1 MFPTVTDPLPRRLLA
16 AIVAAVIA
24 LAAAGTQAD
33 GPALA
38 TYQGADRLQRL
49 AEAAKREGE
58 LTIYTSTP
66 VEDMKVLTDAF
77 ERKYGVKTK
86 VWRAS
91 SEKVLQRAIAEAR
104 AGRFD
109 VDAIDTNGP
118 QLEALVQEKLLTPV
132 WSPTLASLVPEA
144 RFAHQSWVGTR
155 LLIFVLAYNT
165 KLVRKSDLPAS
176 YDGFAD
182 PRWKGKLG
190 IEAED
195 SDWFATISTL
205 MGEAKAET
213 LFRSIVAANGVSV
226 RKGHTL
232 LTQLVASGEVP
243 LALTAYNYKAEQLKN
258 QGAPIDWYVIPPAIA
273 RANGVGVVARAPH
286 PNAALLWYE
295 FEIGE
300 EGQRLLLTRDF
311 VPTNRTVDTPLN
323 RFPLRFVDA
332 KAVIDDSRKW
342 DRRYADVF
350 GAQAK

>member
-1 MFPTVTDPLPRRLLA
+1 MTGLLLRLLGE
-16 AIVAAVIA
+16 AILATVMA
-24 LAAAGTQAD
+24 LAAAAAQAD
-33 GPALA
+33 SGLA
-38 TYQGADRLQRL
+38 TYQGADRLQRI

-77 ERKYGVKTK
+77 ERKYGIKTK

-91 SEKVLQRAIAEAR
+91 SEKVLQRAVAEAR
-104 AGRFD
+104 AQRFD
-109 VDAIDTNGP
+109 VDAFDTNGP
-118 QLEALVQEKLLTPV
+118 QLEALVREKLLTPV
-132 WSPTLASLVPEA
+132 WSPSLASLVPEA
-144 RFAHQSWVGTR
+144 RFAHQSWAGTR

-165 KLVRKSDLPAS
+165 KLVRKTELPAS

-182 PRWKGKLG
+182 LKWKGRLG

-243 LALTAYNYKAEQLKN
+243 VALTVYNYKAEQLKN

-273 RANGVGVVARAPH
+273 RANGVGVAARAPH

-295 FEIGE
+295 FELGE
-300 EGQRLLLTRDF
+300 EGQRLLLSRDF
-311 VPTNRTVDTPLN
+311 VPTNRTIDTPLN

-332 KAVIDDSRKW
+332 KAVVDDSGKW
-342 DRRYADVF
+342 DRRYADIF
-350 GAQAK
+350 GAQAR

>member
-1 MFPTVTDPLPRRLLA
+1 MTGMLLRLLGE
-16 AIVAAVIA
+16 AILATVMA
-24 LAAAGTQAD
+24 LAAAAAQAD
-33 GPALA
+33 SGLA
-38 TYQGADRLQRL
+38 TYQGADRLQRI

-77 ERKYGVKTK
+77 ERKYGIKTK

-91 SEKVLQRAIAEAR
+91 SEKVLQRAVAEAR
-104 AGRFD
+104 AQRFD
-109 VDAIDTNGP
+109 VDAFDTNGP
-118 QLEALVQEKLLTPV
+118 QLEALVREKLLTPV
-132 WSPTLASLVPEA
+132 WSPSLASLVPEA

-165 KLVRKSDLPAS
+165 KLVRKTELPAS

-182 PRWKGKLG
+182 PKWKGRLG

-243 LALTAYNYKAEQLKN
+243 VALTVYNYKAEQLKN

-273 RANGVGVVARAPH
+273 RANGVGVAARAPH

-295 FEIGE
+295 FELGE
-300 EGQRLLLTRDF
+300 EGQRLLLSRDF
-311 VPTNRTVDTPLN
+311 VPTNRTIDTPLN

-332 KAVIDDSRKW
+332 KAVVDDSGKW
-342 DRRYADVF
+342 DRRYADIF
-350 GAQAK
+350 GAQAR

>member
-1 MFPTVTDPLPRRLLA
+1 MLLRLLGG
-16 AIVAAVIA
+16 AILATVMA
-24 LAAAGTQAD
+24 LAAAAAQAD
-33 GPALA
+33 SGLA
-38 TYQGADRLQRL
+38 TYQGADRLQRI
-49 AEAAKREGE
+49 AEAAKGEGE

-77 ERKYGVKTK
+77 ERKYGIKTK

-91 SEKVLQRAIAEAR
+91 SEKVLQRAVAEAR
-104 AGRFD
+104 AQRFD
-109 VDAIDTNGP
+109 VDAFDTNGP
-118 QLEALVQEKLLTPV
+118 QLEALVREKLLTPV
-132 WSPTLASLVPEA
+132 WSPSLASLVPEA

-165 KLVRKSDLPAS
+165 KLVRKSELPAS

-182 PRWKGKLG
+182 PKWKGRLG

-243 LALTAYNYKAEQLKN
+243 VALTVYNYKAEQLKN

-273 RANGVGVVARAPH
+273 RANGVGVAARAPH

-295 FEIGE
+295 FELGE
-300 EGQRLLLTRDF
+300 EGQRLLLSRDF
-311 VPTNRTVDTPLN
+311 VPTNRTIDTPLN

-332 KAVIDDSRKW
+332 KAVVDDSGKW
-342 DRRYADVF
+342 DRRYADIF
-350 GAQAK
+350 GAQAR

>member
-1 MFPTVTDPLPRRLLA
+1 MTGLLLRLLGE
-16 AIVAAVIA
+16 AILATVMT
-24 LAAAGTQAD
+24 LAAAAAQAD
-33 GPALA
+33 SGLA
-38 TYQGADRLQRL
+38 TYQGADRLQRI

-77 ERKYGVKTK
+77 ERKYGIKTK

-91 SEKVLQRAIAEAR
+91 SEKVLQRAVAEAR
-104 AGRFD
+104 AQRFD
-109 VDAIDTNGP
+109 VDAFDTNGP
-118 QLEALVQEKLLTPV
+118 QLEALVREKLLTPV
-132 WSPTLASLVPEA
+132 WSPSLASLVPEA

-165 KLVRKSDLPAS
+165 KLVRKTELPAS

-182 PRWKGKLG
+182 PKWRGRLG

-243 LALTAYNYKAEQLKN
+243 VALTVYNYKAEQLKN

-273 RANGVGVVARAPH
+273 RANGVGVAARAPH

-295 FEIGE
+295 FELGE
-300 EGQRLLLTRDF
+300 EGQRLLLSRDF
-311 VPTNRTVDTPLN
+311 VPTNRTIDTPLN

-332 KAVIDDSRKW
+332 KAVVDDSGKW
-342 DRRYADVF
+342 DRRYADIF
-350 GAQAK
+350 GAQAR

>member
-1 MFPTVTDPLPRRLLA
+1 MSGLLLRLLGE
-16 AIVAAVIA
+16 AILATVMA
-24 LAAAGTQAD
+24 LAATAAQAD
-33 GPALA
+33 SGLA
-38 TYQGADRLQRL
+38 TYQGADRLQRI

-77 ERKYGVKTK
+77 ERKYGIKTK

-91 SEKVLQRAIAEAR
+91 SEKVLQRAVAEAR
-104 AGRFD
+104 AQRFD
-109 VDAIDTNGP
+109 VDAFDTNGP
-118 QLEALVQEKLLTPV
+118 QLEALVREKLLTPV
-132 WSPTLASLVPEA
+132 WSPSLASLVPEA
-144 RFAHQSWVGTR
+144 RFAHRSWVGTR

-165 KLVRKSDLPAS
+165 KLVRKTELPAS

-182 PRWKGKLG
+182 PKWKGRLG

-243 LALTAYNYKAEQLKN
+243 VALTVYNYKAEQLKN

-273 RANGVGVVARAPH
+273 RANGVGVAARAPH

-295 FEIGE
+295 FELGE
-300 EGQRLLLTRDF
+300 EGQRLLLSRDF
-311 VPTNRTVDTPLN
+311 VPTNRTIDTPLN

-332 KAVIDDSRKW
+332 KAVVDDSGKW
-342 DRRYADVF
+342 DRRYADIF
-350 GAQAK
+350 GAQAR

>member
-1 MFPTVTDPLPRRLLA
+1 MTGLLLRLLGE
-16 AIVAAVIA
+16 AILATVMA
-24 LAAAGTQAD
+24 LAAAAAQAD
-33 GPALA
+33 SGLA
-38 TYQGADRLQRL
+38 TYQGADRLQRI

-77 ERKYGVKTK
+77 ERKYGIKTK

-91 SEKVLQRAIAEAR
+91 SEKVLQRAVAEAR
-104 AGRFD
+104 AQRFD
-109 VDAIDTNGP
+109 VDAFDTNGP
-118 QLEALVQEKLLTPV
+118 QLEALVREKLLTPV
-132 WSPTLASLVPEA
+132 WSPSLASLVPEA

-165 KLVRKSDLPAS
+165 KLVRRTELPAS

-182 PRWKGKLG
+182 PKWKGRLG

-243 LALTAYNYKAEQLKN
+243 VALTVYNYKAEQLKN

-273 RANGVGVVARAPH
+273 RANGVGVAARAPH

-295 FEIGE
+295 FELGE
-300 EGQRLLLTRDF
+300 EGQRLLLSRDF
-311 VPTNRTVDTPLN
+311 VPTNRTIDTPLN

-332 KAVIDDSRKW
+332 KAVVDDSGKW
-342 DRRYADVF
+342 DRRYADIF
-350 GAQAK
+350 GAQAR

>member
-1 MFPTVTDPLPRRLLA
+1 MTGLLLRLLGE
-16 AIVAAVIA
+16 AILATVMA
-24 LAAAGTQAD
+24 LAAAAAQAD
-33 GPALA
+33 SGLA
-38 TYQGADRLQRL
+38 TYQGADRLQRI

-77 ERKYGVKTK
+77 ERKYGIKTK

-91 SEKVLQRAIAEAR
+91 SEKVLQRAVAEAR
-104 AGRFD
+104 AQRFD
-109 VDAIDTNGP
+109 VDAFDTNGP
-118 QLEALVQEKLLTPV
+118 QLEALVREKLLTPV
-132 WSPTLASLVPEA
+132 WSPSLASLVPEA

-165 KLVRKSDLPAS
+165 KLVRKTELPAS

-182 PRWKGKLG
+182 PKWKGRLG

-195 SDWFATISTL
+195 SDWFATISAL

-243 LALTAYNYKAEQLKN
+243 VALTVYNYKAEQLKN

-273 RANGVGVVARAPH
+273 RANGVGVAARAPH

-295 FEIGE
+295 FELGE
-300 EGQRLLLTRDF
+300 EGQRLLLSRDF
-311 VPTNRTVDTPLN
+311 VPTNRTIDTPLN

-332 KAVIDDSRKW
+332 KAVVDDSGKW
-342 DRRYADVF
+342 DRRYADIF
-350 GAQAK
+350 GGQAR

>member
-1 MFPTVTDPLPRRLLA
+1 MTGLLLRLLGE
-16 AIVAAVIA
+16 AILATVMA
-24 LAAAGTQAD
+24 LAAAAAQAD
-33 GPALA
+33 SGLA
-38 TYQGADRLQRL
+38 TYQGADRLQRI
-49 AEAAKREGE
+49 AEAAKGEGE

-77 ERKYGVKTK
+77 ERKYGIKTK

-91 SEKVLQRAIAEAR
+91 SEKVLQRAVAEAR
-104 AGRFD
+104 AQRFD
-109 VDAIDTNGP
+109 VDAFDTNGP
-118 QLEALVQEKLLTPV
+118 QLEALVREKLLTPV
-132 WSPTLASLVPEA
+132 WSPSLASLVPEA

-165 KLVRKSDLPAS
+165 KLVRKTELPAS

-182 PRWKGKLG
+182 PKWKGRLG

-243 LALTAYNYKAEQLKN
+243 VALTVYNYKAEQLKN

-273 RANGVGVVARAPH
+273 RANGVGVAARAPH

-295 FEIGE
+295 FELGE
-300 EGQRLLLTRDF
+300 EGQRLLLSRDF
-311 VPTNRTVDTPLN
+311 VPTNRTIDTPLN

-332 KAVIDDSRKW
+332 KAVVDDSGKW
-342 DRRYADVF
+342 DRRYADIF
-350 GAQAK
+350 GGQAR

>member
-1 MFPTVTDPLPRRLLA
+1 MTGLLLRLLGE
-16 AIVAAVIA
+16 AILATVMA
-24 LAAAGTQAD
+24 LAAAAAQAD
-33 GPALA
+33 SGLA
-38 TYQGADRLQRL
+38 TYQGADRLQRI
-49 AEAAKREGE
+49 AEAAKGEGE

-77 ERKYGVKTK
+77 ERKYGIKTK

-91 SEKVLQRAIAEAR
+91 SEKVLQRAVAEAR
-104 AGRFD
+104 AQRFD
-109 VDAIDTNGP
+109 VDAFDTNGP
-118 QLEALVQEKLLTPV
+118 QLEALVREKLLTPV
-132 WSPTLASLVPEA
+132 WSPSLASLVPEA

-165 KLVRKSDLPAS
+165 KLVRKSELPAS

-182 PRWKGKLG
+182 PKWKGRLG

-243 LALTAYNYKAEQLKN
+243 VALTVYNYKAEQLKN

-273 RANGVGVVARAPH
+273 RANGVGVAARAPH

-295 FEIGE
+295 FELGE
-300 EGQRLLLTRDF
+300 EGQRLLLSRDF
-311 VPTNRTVDTPLN
+311 VPTNRTIDTPLN

-332 KAVIDDSRKW
+332 KAVVDDSGKW
-342 DRRYADVF
+342 DRRYADIF
-350 GAQAK
+350 GGQAR

>member
-1 MFPTVTDPLPRRLLA
+1 MTGLLLRLLGE
-16 AIVAAVIA
+16 AILATVMA
-24 LAAAGTQAD
+24 LAAAAAQAD
-33 GPALA
+33 SGLA
-38 TYQGADRLQRL
+38 TYQGADRLQRI

-77 ERKYGVKTK
+77 ERKYGIKTK

-91 SEKVLQRAIAEAR
+91 SEKVLQRAVAEAR
-104 AGRFD
+104 AQRFD
-109 VDAIDTNGP
+109 VDAFDTNGP
-118 QLEALVQEKLLTPV
+118 QLEALVREKLLTPV
-132 WSPTLASLVPEA
+132 WSPSLASLVPEA

-165 KLVRKSDLPAS
+165 KLVRKTELPAS

-182 PRWKGKLG
+182 PKWRGRLG

-243 LALTAYNYKAEQLKN
+243 VALTVYNYKAEQLKN

-273 RANGVGVVARAPH
+273 RANGVGVAARAPH

-295 FEIGE
+295 FELGE
-300 EGQRLLLTRDF
+300 EGQRLLLSRDF
-311 VPTNRTVDTPLN
+311 VPTNRTIDTPLN

-332 KAVIDDSRKW
+332 KAVVDDSGKW
-342 DRRYADVF
+342 DRRYADIF
-350 GAQAK
+350 GAQAR

>member
-1 MFPTVTDPLPRRLLA
+1 MTGLLLRLLGE
-16 AIVAAVIA
+16 AILATVMA
-24 LAAAGTQAD
+24 LAAAAAQAD
-33 GPALA
+33 SGLA
-38 TYQGADRLQRL
+38 TYQGADRLQRI
-49 AEAAKREGE
+49 AEAAKGEGE

-77 ERKYGVKTK
+77 ERKYGIKTK

-91 SEKVLQRAIAEAR
+91 SEKVLQRAVAEAR
-104 AGRFD
+104 AQRFD
-109 VDAIDTNGP
+109 VDAFDTNGP
-118 QLEALVQEKLLTPV
+118 QLEALVREKLLTPV
-132 WSPTLASLVPEA
+132 WSPSLASLVPEA

-165 KLVRKSDLPAS
+165 KLVRKTELPAS

-182 PRWKGKLG
+182 LKWKGRLG

-213 LFRSIVAANGVSV
+213 LFRSIVAANGVSL

-243 LALTAYNYKAEQLKN
+243 VALTVYNYKAEQLKN

-273 RANGVGVVARAPH
+273 RANGVGVAARAPH

-295 FEIGE
+295 FELGE
-300 EGQRLLLTRDF
+300 EGQRLLLSRDF
-311 VPTNRTVDTPLN
+311 VPTNRTIDTPLN

-332 KAVIDDSRKW
+332 KAVVDDSGKW
-342 DRRYADVF
+342 DRRYADIF
-350 GAQAK
+350 GGQAR

>member
-1 MFPTVTDPLPRRLLA
+1 MTGLLLRLLGE
-16 AIVAAVIA
+16 AILATVMT
-24 LAAAGTQAD
+24 LAAAAAQAD
-33 GPALA
+33 SGLA
-38 TYQGADRLQRL
+38 TYQGADRLQRI

-77 ERKYGVKTK
+77 ERKYGIKTK

-91 SEKVLQRAIAEAR
+91 SEKVLQRAVAEAR
-104 AGRFD
+104 AQRFD
-109 VDAIDTNGP
+109 VDAFDTNGP
-118 QLEALVQEKLLTPV
+118 QLEALVREKLLTPV
-132 WSPTLASLVPEA
+132 WSPSLASLVPEA

-165 KLVRKSDLPAS
+165 KLVRKTELPAS

-182 PRWKGKLG
+182 PKWKGRLG

-243 LALTAYNYKAEQLKN
+243 VALTVYNYKAEQLKN

-273 RANGVGVVARAPH
+273 RANGVGVAARAPH

-295 FEIGE
+295 FELGE
-300 EGQRLLLTRDF
+300 EGQRLLLSRDF
-311 VPTNRTVDTPLN
+311 VPTNRTIDTPLN

-332 KAVIDDSRKW
+332 KAVVDDSGKW
-342 DRRYADVF
+342 DRRYADIF
-350 GAQAK
+350 GGQAR

>member
-1 MFPTVTDPLPRRLLA
+1 MTGLLLRLLGE
-16 AIVAAVIA
+16 AILATVMA
-24 LAAAGTQAD
+24 LAAAAAQAD
-33 GPALA
+33 SGLA
-38 TYQGADRLQRL
+38 TYQGADRLHRI

-77 ERKYGVKTK
+77 ERKYGIKTK

-91 SEKVLQRAIAEAR
+91 SEKVLQRAVAEAR
-104 AGRFD
+104 AQRFD
-109 VDAIDTNGP
+109 VDAFDTNGP
-118 QLEALVQEKLLTPV
+118 QLEALVREKLLTPV
-132 WSPTLASLVPEA
+132 WSPSLASLVPEA

-165 KLVRKSDLPAS
+165 KLVRKTELPAS

-182 PRWKGKLG
+182 PKWKGRLG

-243 LALTAYNYKAEQLKN
+243 VALTVYNYKAEQLKN

-273 RANGVGVVARAPH
+273 RANGVGVAARAPH

-295 FEIGE
+295 FELGE
-300 EGQRLLLTRDF
+300 EGQRLLLSRDF
-311 VPTNRTVDTPLN
+311 VPTNRTIDTPLN

-332 KAVIDDSRKW
+332 KAVVDDSGKW
-342 DRRYADVF
+342 DRRYADIF
-350 GAQAK
+350 GGQAR

>member
-1 MFPTVTDPLPRRLLA
+1 MAGLLLRLLVG
-16 AIVAAVIA
+16 AILATVMA
-24 LAAAGTQAD
+24 LAPAAAHAD
-33 GPALA
+33 GASLA
-38 TYQGADRLQRL
+38 TYQGADRLHRI

-77 ERKYGVKTK
+77 ERKYGIKTK

-91 SEKVLQRAIAEAR
+91 SEKVLQRAVAEAR
-104 AGRFD
+104 AQRFD
-109 VDAIDTNGP
+109 VDAFDTNGP
-118 QLEALVQEKLLTPV
+118 QLEALVREKLLTPV
-132 WSPTLASLVPEA
+132 WSPSLASLVPEA

-165 KLVRKSDLPAS
+165 KLVRKTELPAS

-182 PRWKGKLG
+182 PKWKGRLG

-195 SDWFATISTL
+195 SDWFATISAL

-243 LALTAYNYKAEQLKN
+243 VALTVYNYKAEQLKN

-273 RANGVGVVARAPH
+273 RANGVGVAARAPH

-295 FEIGE
+295 FELGE
-300 EGQRLLLTRDF
+300 EGQRLLLSRDF
-311 VPTNRTVDTPLN
+311 VPTNRTIDTPLN

-332 KAVIDDSRKW
+332 EAVVDNSGKW
-342 DRRYADVF
+342 DRRYADIF
-350 GAQAK
+350 GAQAR

>member
-1 MFPTVTDPLPRRLLA
+1 MTGLLLRLLGE
-16 AIVAAVIA
+16 AILATVMT
-24 LAAAGTQAD
+24 LAAAAAQAD
-33 GPALA
+33 SGLA
-38 TYQGADRLQRL
+38 TYQGADRLQRI

-66 VEDMKVLTDAF
+66 VEDMKVLTVAF
-77 ERKYGVKTK
+77 ERKYGIKTK

-91 SEKVLQRAIAEAR
+91 SEKVLQRAVAEAR
-104 AGRFD
+104 AQRFD
-109 VDAIDTNGP
+109 VDAFDTNGP
-118 QLEALVQEKLLTPV
+118 QLEALVREKLLTPV
-132 WSPTLASLVPEA
+132 WSPSLASLVPEA

-165 KLVRKSDLPAS
+165 KLVRKTELPAS

-182 PRWKGKLG
+182 PKWKGRLG

-205 MGEAKAET
+205 MGEAEAET

-243 LALTAYNYKAEQLKN
+243 VALTVYNYKAEQLKN

-273 RANGVGVVARAPH
+273 RANGVGVAARAPH

-295 FEIGE
+295 FELGE
-300 EGQRLLLTRDF
+300 EGQRLLLSRDF
-311 VPTNRTVDTPLN
+311 VPTNRTIDTPLN

-332 KAVIDDSRKW
+332 KAVVDDSGKW
-342 DRRYADVF
+342 DRRYADIF
-350 GAQAK
+350 GAQAR

>member
-1 MFPTVTDPLPRRLLA
+1 MTGLLLRLLGE
-16 AIVAAVIA
+16 AILATVMA
-24 LAAAGTQAD
+24 LAAAAAQAD
-33 GPALA
+33 SGLA
-38 TYQGADRLQRL
+38 TYQGADRLQRI

-77 ERKYGVKTK
+77 ERKYGIKTK

-91 SEKVLQRAIAEAR
+91 SEKVLQRAVAEAR
-104 AGRFD
+104 AQRFD
-109 VDAIDTNGP
+109 VDAFDTNGP
-118 QLEALVQEKLLTPV
+118 QLEALVREKLLTPV
-132 WSPTLASLVPEA
+132 WSPSLASLVPEA

-165 KLVRKSDLPAS
+165 KLVRKSELPAS

-182 PRWKGKLG
+182 PKWKGRLG

-243 LALTAYNYKAEQLKN
+243 VALTVYNYKAEQLKN

-273 RANGVGVVARAPH
+273 RANGVGVAARAPH

-295 FEIGE
+295 FELGE
-300 EGQRLLLTRDF
+300 EGQRLLLSRDF
-311 VPTNRTVDTPLN
+311 VPTNRTIDTPLN

-332 KAVIDDSRKW
+332 KAVVDDSGKW
-342 DRRYADVF
+342 DRRYADIF
-350 GAQAK
+350 GAQAR

>member
-1 MFPTVTDPLPRRLLA
+1 MTGLLLRLLGE
-16 AIVAAVIA
+16 AILATVMA
-24 LAAAGTQAD
+24 LAAAAAQAD
-33 GPALA
+33 GGLA
-38 TYQGADRLQRL
+38 TYQGADRLQRI
-49 AEAAKREGE
+49 AEAAKGEGE

-77 ERKYGVKTK
+77 ERKYGIKTK

-91 SEKVLQRAIAEAR
+91 SEKVLQRAVAEAR
-104 AGRFD
+104 AQRFA
-109 VDAIDTNGP
+109 VDAFDTNGP
-118 QLEALVQEKLLTPV
+118 QLEALVREKLLTPV
-132 WSPTLASLVPEA
+132 WSPSLASLVPEA

-165 KLVRKSDLPAS
+165 KLVRKSELPAS

-182 PRWKGKLG
+182 PKWKGRLG

-243 LALTAYNYKAEQLKN
+243 VALTVYNYKAEQLKN

-273 RANGVGVVARAPH
+273 RANGVGVAARAPH

-295 FEIGE
+295 FELGE
-300 EGQRLLLTRDF
+300 EGQRLLLSREF
-311 VPTNRTVDTPLN
+311 VPTNRTIDTPLN

-332 KAVIDDSRKW
+332 KAVVDDSGKW
-342 DRRYADVF
+342 DRRYADIF
-350 GAQAK
+350 GGQAR

>member
-1 MFPTVTDPLPRRLLA
+1 MTGLLLRLLGE
-16 AIVAAVIA
+16 AILATVMA
-24 LAAAGTQAD
+24 LAAAAAQAD
-33 GPALA
+33 SGLA
-38 TYQGADRLQRL
+38 TYQGADRLHRI

-77 ERKYGVKTK
+77 ERKYGIKTK

-91 SEKVLQRAIAEAR
+91 SEKVLQRAVAEAR
-104 AGRFD
+104 AQRFD
-109 VDAIDTNGP
+109 VDAFDTNGP
-118 QLEALVQEKLLTPV
+118 QLEALVREKLLTPV
-132 WSPTLASLVPEA
+132 WSPSLASLVPEA

-165 KLVRKSDLPAS
+165 KLVRKTELPAS

-182 PRWKGKLG
+182 PKWRGRLG

-243 LALTAYNYKAEQLKN
+243 VALTVYNYKAEQLKN

-273 RANGVGVVARAPH
+273 RANGVGVAARAPH

-295 FEIGE
+295 FELGE
-300 EGQRLLLTRDF
+300 EGQRLLLSRDF
-311 VPTNRTVDTPLN
+311 VPTNRTIDTPLN

-332 KAVIDDSRKW
+332 KAVVDDSGKW
-342 DRRYADVF
+342 DRRYADIF
-350 GAQAK
+350 GAQAR

>member
-1 MFPTVTDPLPRRLLA
+1 MTGLLLRLLGE
-16 AIVAAVIA
+16 AILATVMA
-24 LAAAGTQAD
+24 LAAAAAQAD
-33 GPALA
+33 SGLA
-38 TYQGADRLQRL
+38 TYQGADRLQRI

-77 ERKYGVKTK
+77 ERKYGIKTK

-91 SEKVLQRAIAEAR
+91 SEKVLQRAVAEAR
-104 AGRFD
+104 AQRFD
-109 VDAIDTNGP
+109 VDAFDTNGP
-118 QLEALVQEKLLTPV
+118 QLEALVREKLLTPV
-132 WSPTLASLVPEA
+132 WSPSLASLVPEA

-165 KLVRKSDLPAS
+165 KLVRKTELPAS

-182 PRWKGKLG
+182 PKWKGRLG

-243 LALTAYNYKAEQLKN
+243 VALTVYNYKAEQLKN

-273 RANGVGVVARAPH
+273 RANGVGVAARAPH

-295 FEIGE
+295 FELGE
-300 EGQRLLLTRDF
+300 EGQRLLLSRDF
-311 VPTNRTVDTPLN
+311 VPTNRTIDTPLN

-332 KAVIDDSRKW
+332 KAVVDDSGKW
-342 DRRYADVF
+342 DRRYADIF
-350 GAQAK
+350 GAQAR

>member
-1 MFPTVTDPLPRRLLA
+1 MTGMLLRLLGE
-16 AIVAAVIA
+16 AILATVMA
-24 LAAAGTQAD
+24 LAAAAAHAD
-33 GPALA
+33 GAPLA
-38 TYQGADRLQRL
+38 TYQGADRLQRI
-49 AEAAKREGE
+49 AEAAKGEGE

-77 ERKYGVKTK
+77 ERKYGIKTK

-91 SEKVLQRAIAEAR
+91 SEKVLQRAVAEAR
-104 AGRFD
+104 AQRFD
-109 VDAIDTNGP
+109 VDAFDTNGP
-118 QLEALVQEKLLTPV
+118 QLEALVREKLLTPV
-132 WSPTLASLVPEA
+132 
-144 RFAHQSWVGTR
+144 
-155 LLIFVLAYNT
+155 T
-165 KLVRKSDLPAS
+165 KLVRKTELPAS

-182 PRWKGKLG
+182 PKWKGRLG

-243 LALTAYNYKAEQLKN
+243 VALTVYNYKAEQLKN

-273 RANGVGVVARAPH
+273 RANGVGVAARAPH

-295 FEIGE
+295 FELGD

-311 VPTNRTVDTPLN
+311 VPTNRTIDTPLN

-332 KAVIDDSRKW
+332 KAVVDDSGKW
-342 DRRYADVF
+342 DRRYADIF
-350 GAQAK
+350 GGQAR

>member
-1 MFPTVTDPLPRRLLA
+1 MTGLLLRLLGE
-16 AIVAAVIA
+16 AILATVMA
-24 LAAAGTQAD
+24 LAAAAAQAD
-33 GPALA
+33 SGLA
-38 TYQGADRLQRL
+38 TYQGADRLQRI

-77 ERKYGVKTK
+77 ERKYGIKTK

-91 SEKVLQRAIAEAR
+91 SEKVLQRAVAEAR
-104 AGRFD
+104 AQRFD
-109 VDAIDTNGP
+109 VDAFDTNGP
-118 QLEALVQEKLLTPV
+118 QLEALVREKLLTPV
-132 WSPTLASLVPEA
+132 WSPSLASLVPEA

-165 KLVRKSDLPAS
+165 KLVRKTELPAS

-182 PRWKGKLG
+182 PKWKGRLG

-205 MGEAKAET
+205 MGEAEAET

-243 LALTAYNYKAEQLKN
+243 VALTVYNYKAEQLKN

-273 RANGVGVVARAPH
+273 RANGVGVAARAPH

-295 FEIGE
+295 FELGE
-300 EGQRLLLTRDF
+300 EGQRLLLSRDF
-311 VPTNRTVDTPLN
+311 VPTNRTIDTPLN

-332 KAVIDDSRKW
+332 KAVVDDSGKW
-342 DRRYADVF
+342 DRRYADIF
-350 GAQAK
+350 GAQAR

>member
-1 MFPTVTDPLPRRLLA
+1 MTGLLLRLLGE
-16 AIVAAVIA
+16 AILATVMA
-24 LAAAGTQAD
+24 LAAAAAQAD
-33 GPALA
+33 SGLA
-38 TYQGADRLQRL
+38 TYQGADRLQRI

-77 ERKYGVKTK
+77 ERKYGIKTK

-91 SEKVLQRAIAEAR
+91 SEKVLQRAVAEAR
-104 AGRFD
+104 AQRFD
-109 VDAIDTNGP
+109 VDAFDTNGP
-118 QLEALVQEKLLTPV
+118 QLEALVREKLLTPV
-132 WSPTLASLVPEA
+132 WSPSLASLVPEA

-165 KLVRKSDLPAS
+165 KLVRKTELPAS

-182 PRWKGKLG
+182 PKWRGRLG

-243 LALTAYNYKAEQLKN
+243 VALTVYNYKAEQLKN

-273 RANGVGVVARAPH
+273 RANGVGVAARAPH

-295 FEIGE
+295 FELGE
-300 EGQRLLLTRDF
+300 EGQRLLMSRDF
-311 VPTNRTVDTPLN
+311 VPTNRTIDTPLN

-332 KAVIDDSRKW
+332 KAVVDDSGKW
-342 DRRYADVF
+342 DRRYADIF
-350 GAQAK
+350 GAQAR

>member
-1 MFPTVTDPLPRRLLA
+1 MTGLLLRLLGE
-16 AIVAAVIA
+16 AILATVMA
-24 LAAAGTQAD
+24 LAAAAAQAD
-33 GPALA
+33 SGLA
-38 TYQGADRLQRL
+38 TYQGADRLQRI

-77 ERKYGVKTK
+77 ERKYGIKTK

-91 SEKVLQRAIAEAR
+91 SEKVLQRAVAEAR
-104 AGRFD
+104 AQRFD
-109 VDAIDTNGP
+109 VDAFDTNGP
-118 QLEALVQEKLLTPV
+118 QLEALVREKLLTPV
-132 WSPTLASLVPEA
+132 WSPSLASLVPEA

-165 KLVRKSDLPAS
+165 KLVRKTELPAS

-182 PRWKGKLG
+182 LKWKGRLG

-243 LALTAYNYKAEQLKN
+243 VALTVYNYKAEQLKN

-273 RANGVGVVARAPH
+273 RANGVGVAARAPH

-295 FEIGE
+295 FELGE
-300 EGQRLLLTRDF
+300 EGQRLLLSRDF
-311 VPTNRTVDTPLN
+311 VPTNRTIDTPLN

-332 KAVIDDSRKW
+332 KAVVDDSGKW
-342 DRRYADVF
+342 DRRYADIF
-350 GAQAK
+350 GAQAR

>member
-1 MFPTVTDPLPRRLLA
+1 MTGLLLRLLGE
-16 AIVAAVIA
+16 AILATVMA
-24 LAAAGTQAD
+24 LAAAAAQAD
-33 GPALA
+33 SGLA
-38 TYQGADRLQRL
+38 TYQGADRLQRI

-77 ERKYGVKTK
+77 ERKYGIKTK

-91 SEKVLQRAIAEAR
+91 SEKVLQRAVAEAR
-104 AGRFD
+104 AQRFD
-109 VDAIDTNGP
+109 VDAFDTNGP
-118 QLEALVQEKLLTPV
+118 QLEALVREKLLTPV
-132 WSPTLASLVPEA
+132 WSPSLASLVPEA

-165 KLVRKSDLPAS
+165 KLVRKTELPAS

-182 PRWKGKLG
+182 PKWRGRLG

-243 LALTAYNYKAEQLKN
+243 LALTVYNYKAEQLKN
-258 QGAPIDWYVIPPAIA
+258 QGAPIDWYAIPPAIA
-273 RANGVGVVARAPH
+273 RANGVGVAARAPH

-295 FEIGE
+295 FELGE
-300 EGQRLLLTRDF
+300 EGQRLLMSRDF
-311 VPTNRTVDTPLN
+311 VPTNRTIDTPLN

-332 KAVIDDSRKW
+332 KAVVDDGAKW
-342 DRRYADVF
+342 DRRYADIF
-350 GAQAK
+350 GGQAR

>member
-1 MFPTVTDPLPRRLLA
+1 MTGLLLRLLGE
-16 AIVAAVIA
+16 AILATVMT
-24 LAAAGTQAD
+24 LAAAAAQAD
-33 GPALA
+33 SGLA
-38 TYQGADRLQRL
+38 TYQGADRLQRI
-49 AEAAKREGE
+49 AEAAKGEGE

-77 ERKYGVKTK
+77 ERKYGIKTK

-91 SEKVLQRAIAEAR
+91 SEKVLQRAVAEAR
-104 AGRFD
+104 AQRFD
-109 VDAIDTNGP
+109 VDAFDTNGP
-118 QLEALVQEKLLTPV
+118 QLEALVREKLLTPV
-132 WSPTLASLVPEA
+132 WSPSLASLVPEA

-165 KLVRKSDLPAS
+165 KLVRKSELPAS

-182 PRWKGKLG
+182 PKWKGRLG

-243 LALTAYNYKAEQLKN
+243 VALTVYNYKAEQLKN

-273 RANGVGVVARAPH
+273 RANGVGVAARAPH

-295 FEIGE
+295 FELGE
-300 EGQRLLLTRDF
+300 EGQRLLLSRDF
-311 VPTNRTVDTPLN
+311 VPTNRTIDTPLN

-332 KAVIDDSRKW
+332 KAVVDDSGKW
-342 DRRYADVF
+342 DRRYADIF
-350 GAQAK
+350 GGQAR

>member
-1 MFPTVTDPLPRRLLA
+1 MTGMLLRLLGG
-16 AIVAAVIA
+16 AILATVMA
-24 LAAAGTQAD
+24 LAAAAAHAD
-33 GPALA
+33 GAPLA
-38 TYQGADRLQRL
+38 TYQGADRLQRI
-49 AEAAKREGE
+49 AEAAKGEGE

-77 ERKYGVKTK
+77 ERKYGIKTK

-91 SEKVLQRAIAEAR
+91 SEKVLQRAVAEAR
-104 AGRFD
+104 AQRFD
-109 VDAIDTNGP
+109 VDAFDTNGP
-118 QLEALVQEKLLTPV
+118 QLEALVREKLLTPV
-132 WSPTLASLVPEA
+132 WSPSLASLVPEA

-165 KLVRKSDLPAS
+165 KLVRKSELPAS

-182 PRWKGKLG
+182 PKWKGRLG

-243 LALTAYNYKAEQLKN
+243 VALTVYNYKAEQLKN

-273 RANGVGVVARAPH
+273 RANGVGVAARAPH

-295 FEIGE
+295 FELGE
-300 EGQRLLLTRDF
+300 EGQRLLLSRDF
-311 VPTNRTVDTPLN
+311 VPTNRTIDTPLN

-332 KAVIDDSRKW
+332 KAVVDDSGKW
-342 DRRYADVF
+342 DRRYADIF
-350 GAQAK
+350 GGQAR

>member
-1 MFPTVTDPLPRRLLA
+1 MTGPLLRLLGE
-16 AIVAAVIA
+16 AILATVMA
-24 LAAAGTQAD
+24 LAAAAAHAD
-33 GPALA
+33 GAALA
-38 TYQGADRLQRL
+38 TYQGADRLQRI

-77 ERKYGVKTK
+77 ERKYGIKTK

-91 SEKVLQRAIAEAR
+91 SEKVLQRAVAEAR
-104 AGRFD
+104 AQRFD
-109 VDAIDTNGP
+109 VDAFDTNGP
-118 QLEALVQEKLLTPV
+118 QLEALVREKLLTPV
-132 WSPTLASLVPEA
+132 WSPSLASLVPEA

-165 KLVRKSDLPAS
+165 KLVRKTELPAS

-182 PRWKGKLG
+182 PKWRGRLG

-243 LALTAYNYKAEQLKN
+243 VALTVYNYKAEQLKN

-273 RANGVGVVARAPH
+273 RANGVGVAARAPH

-295 FEIGE
+295 FELGE
-300 EGQRLLLTRDF
+300 EGQRLLLSRDF
-311 VPTNRTVDTPLN
+311 VPTNRTIDTPLN

-332 KAVIDDSRKW
+332 KAVVDDSGKW
-342 DRRYADVF
+342 DRRYADIF
-350 GAQAK
+350 GAQAR

>member
-1 MFPTVTDPLPRRLLA
+1 MTGLLLRLLGE
-16 AIVAAVIA
+16 AILATVMA
-24 LAAAGTQAD
+24 LAAAAAQAD
-33 GPALA
+33 SGLA
-38 TYQGADRLQRL
+38 TYQGADRLQRI

-77 ERKYGVKTK
+77 ERKYGIKTK

-91 SEKVLQRAIAEAR
+91 SEKVLQRAVAEAR
-104 AGRFD
+104 AQRFD
-109 VDAIDTNGP
+109 VDAFDTNGP
-118 QLEALVQEKLLTPV
+118 QLEALVREKLLTPV
-132 WSPTLASLVPEA
+132 WSPSLASLVPEA

-165 KLVRKSDLPAS
+165 KLVRKTELPAS

-182 PRWKGKLG
+182 PKWKGRLG

-243 LALTAYNYKAEQLKN
+243 VALTVYNYKAEQLKN

-273 RANGVGVVARAPH
+273 RANGVGVAARAPH

-295 FEIGE
+295 FELGE
-300 EGQRLLLTRDF
+300 EGQRLLLSRDF
-311 VPTNRTVDTPLN
+311 VPTNRTIDTPLN

-332 KAVIDDSRKW
+332 KAVVDDSGKW
-342 DRRYADVF
+342 DRRYADIF
-350 GAQAK
+350 GGQAR